1 MFVFSIEREIVF
13 CAVLMNT
20 RARNRPQELLPMG
33 MASDEYSEEAFYTKI
48 RLLGRG
54 DSGQSAG
61 GAL

>member
-1 MFVFSIEREIVF
+1 MFVFSVKIELIF
-13 CAVLMNT
+13 VLMNT
-20 RARNRPQELLPMG
+20 RARNRPQKLLSLG
-33 MASDEYSEEAFYTKI
+33 MASDEHPEEAVYTQI